1 MRVSFLCL
9 LAATVFLAGCA
20 PDKEVSRKRA
30 AGRKPQPREVHS
42 APGFSSLTYAE
53 APAPITESGDE
64 GDEGNEEEA
73 TAKTVLRDA
82 IAEAKASGKQ
92 LFVQFGAQW

>member
-64 GDEGNEEEA
+64 GDEEEEA

-82 IAEAKASGKQ
+82 IAEAKASDKQ
-92 LFVQFGAQW
+92 LFVHFGAQW